1 MRILSLFLLLFL
13 VCLFSGCSEAPHDE
27 RTDVAAA
34 EEWAPDTGTVPGRW
48 SPDRIAQYVSER
60 PWVVGA
66 NYNNRGAI
74 NQLEMW
80 QATSFDTAQINEELG
95 WAASIGMNS
104 MRVYLHNLLWEQD
117 SLGFLDRMETYLTIA
132 DRHGISTTFV
142 LFDSVWN
149 PESSTGPQPA
159 PIPHTHNSG
168 WVQSPPERQLTL
180 DQEHF
185 PTFRTYVQGVL
196 NHFRED
202 ERIYAWDLYNEP
214 DNHNFGKFAEEQV
227 SDKEQRVFPLL
238 RASYEWARKVAPSQ
252 PLTTG
257 VWFGDLFHGD
267 GSLNTFNTFQ
277 LNNSDVISY
286 HFYGSGE
293 AHADFLPRIE
303 EYQRPLLCTEYMART
318 NGSTFANTLP
328 LLAERN
334 IGAYNWGLVSG
345 KSQTIYPWVSWDS
358 TFVAEPHR
366 WFHDVFHPDGT
377 PYDPAEAT
385 LISALST
392 EKNDKQQN

>member
-1 MRILSLFLLLFL
+1 MRTQFLILMLAGTL
-13 VCLFSGCSEAPHDE
+13 VGCSDSPPITSGETPPQNQ
-27 RTDVAAA
+27 
-34 EEWAPDTGTVPGRW
+34 WLPDTSSIPGRW
-48 SPDRIAQYVSER
+48 SQDRILEYVEER
-60 PWVVGA
+60 PWIVGA
-66 NYNNRGAI
+66 NYNNRDAI

-80 QATSFDTAQINEELG
+80 QAATFDTAQINEELR

-117 SLGFLDRMETYLTIA
+117 SNGFLDRMDQYLTIA
-132 DRHGISTTFV
+132 HRHGISTTFV

-149 PESSTGPQPA
+149 PASSTGPQPD

-180 DQEHF
+180 DQDHF
-185 PTFRTYVQGVL
+185 PYFRAYVQGVL
-196 NHFRED
+196 RHFHD
-202 ERIYAWDLYNEP
+202 DQRIYAWDLYNEP
-214 DNHNFGKFAEEQV
+214 DNHNFGKFPQEEV
-227 SDKEQRVFPLL
+227 STKEQRVFPLL
-238 RASYEWARKVAPSQ
+238 RAAYQWAREVAPSQ

-267 GSLNTFNTFQ
+267 GNLNVFNSFQ
-277 LNNSDVISY
+277 LHNSDLISY

-293 AHADFLPRIE
+293 AHENFLPRIE
-303 EYQRPLLCTEYMART
+303 QYNRPLLCTEYMART
-318 NGSTFANTLP
+318 NGSTFENTLP
-328 LLAERN
+328 LLANRN

-345 KSQTIYPWVSWDS
+345 KSQTIYPWASWDS

-377 PYDPAEAT
+377 PYDTTETA
-385 LISALST
+385 LIKALSDQ
-392 EKNDKQQN
+392 KNARK